1 MNNKYSSQE
10 QETKKESLLCG
21 AFLKKVRQEKG
32 WTLEKISE
40 ETKILFSVLKDLEND
55 EYENLPPPVYL
66 KGMIEKYAAFLK
78 LDKGKVLGLYQ
89 KSNGRNLSSGKYDL
103 PPKNRFLVC
112 QSKFVSF
119 FKNVCPKMLKYFFF
133 GFILFYFIYEASFF
147 ILPAKIILYSPERDF
162 TTDEAELTIFGR
174 VVRGKTLFIKN
185 QEISFEENGIF
196 NEKIILVPGFNN
208 IEFKAINILG
218 HPTVL
223 IRQIIY
229 TPVEEYKL

>member
-32 WTLEKISE
+32 WSLEKVSD
-40 ETKILFSVLKDLEND
+40 ETKILLSILKNLEND
-55 EYENLPPPVYL
+55 KYENLPPPVYL
-66 KGMIEKYAAFLK
+66 KGMIKEYANFLK
-78 LDKGKVLGLYQ
+78 LDEEKILKLYQ

-133 GFILFYFIYEASFF
+133 CFILFYFIYEASFF
-147 ILPAKIILYSPERDF
+147 ILPAKIILYSPDCDF
-162 TTDEAELTIFGR
+162 TTNQAELVISGK
-174 VVRGKTLFIKN
+174 VIRGKRLFMKD
-185 QEISFEENGIF
+185 QEISFEENGLF
-196 NEKIILVPGFNN
+196 NERIILAPGINN
-208 IEFKAINILG
+208 IQFKAVNILG
-218 HPTVL
+218 YETVL
-223 IRQIIY
+223 VRQIIY
-229 TPVEEYKL
+229 TNAK